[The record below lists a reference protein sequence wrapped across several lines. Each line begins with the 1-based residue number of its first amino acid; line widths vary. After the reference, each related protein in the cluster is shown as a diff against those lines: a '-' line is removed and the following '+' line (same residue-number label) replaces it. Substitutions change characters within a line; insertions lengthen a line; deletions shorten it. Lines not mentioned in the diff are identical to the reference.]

1 MTRKDYILQELSEL
15 NSSLGA
21 NTNQLPYQTPAEYF
35 DNLAENVLNRI
46 KAIEAVTPREEL
58 QYLSPLLAGLSKE
71 LPYSVPQS
79 YFEKM
84 AVPSNTQTAAEELSS
99 LSPLLSGLKKE
110 TPYSVPE
117 GYFESISSV
126 PYDSTIKPQAKII
139 SITSRRWFRLA
150 AAAVVAGVIVTAGFI
165 IKNGKVDPAE
175 NSYAWV
181 KKNIKKVSTEKID
194 EFVTLAEEE
203 NLNAEPVVATAE
215 PKAQDVKELIKDV
228 PENEIQSLL
237 NDTQLL
243 DNTDDAEMVN

>member
-21 NTNQLPYQTPAEYF
+21 NMGQLPYQVPASYF
-35 DNLAENVLNRI
+35 DSLAENVLARI
-46 KAIEAVTPREEL
+46 KAMEAATAREEL
-58 QYLSPLLAGLSKE
+58 LHLSPLLAGLSKE
-71 LPYSVPQS
+71 LPYSVPPG

-84 AVPSNTQTAAEELSS
+84 AVPANTQTAAEELSS

-110 TPYSVPE
+110 IPYSVPE
-117 GYFESISSV
+117 GYFENLSSS
-126 PYDSTIKPQAKII
+126 PYSVTIKPQAKVI

-150 AAAVVAGVIVTAGFI
+150 AAAVVTGVIVMAGFI
-165 IKNGKVDPAE
+165 IKNSKVDPAE

-181 KKNIKKVSTEKID
+181 KKNTKKVSTEKIE
-194 EFVTLAEEE
+194 EFVTLATES
-203 NLNAEPVVATAE
+203 VAVTTGI
-215 PKAQDVKELIKDV
+215 KAQDVKDLIKDV

-243 DNTDDAEMVN
+243 DNTDEVEMVN